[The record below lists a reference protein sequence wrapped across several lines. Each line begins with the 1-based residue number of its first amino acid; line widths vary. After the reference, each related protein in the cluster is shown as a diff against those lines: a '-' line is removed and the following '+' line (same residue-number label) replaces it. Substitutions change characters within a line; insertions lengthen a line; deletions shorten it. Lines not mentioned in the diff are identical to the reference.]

1 MTEYQ
6 KENVRFA
13 VAFAVLTVIIFVS
26 IGSLFWGK
34 S

>member
-6 KENVRFA
+6 KENVYLVA
-13 VAFAVLTVIIFVS
+13 VYIVLLLVIFVS

>member
-13 VAFAVLTVIIFVS
+13 VAFAVLIAVIVVS